1 MKTRF
6 LLTFLCG
13 ILILTACQ
21 PADINAPAP
30 NYDTGISSDS
40 WVTIPAGEFLS
51 GQFNHETMIDYD
63 FDIMVTTVT
72 NEQYADYLNKAVAD
86 GTVKIVENEIVGF
99 YEGDAYNAG
108 RHEERIDAGDYIHI
122 PLADPSLRIAYDGKT
137 FSALDPWGNHPVT
150 MVSWFGAKAYCEYY
164 DWRLPEEL
172 EWEKAARGTDGRPF
186 PWGETILRRN
196 ANLTTSG
203 DPFEDMGAFG
213 SRTTPVGF
221 YNGNSYDGYQ
231 TIDSPSPY
239 GVYDMAGNVWQWTA
253 NIYDQQHYR
262 YLRGGSKDMYES
274 NLRVWVRNNVTPTY
288 VSPAIGFRCI
298 R

>member
-21 PADINAPAP
+21 SADINAPAP
-30 NYDTGISSDS
+30 KYDTGISPDS

-51 GQFNHETMIDYD
+51 GQFNRETMIDTD

-72 NEQYADYLNKAVAD
+72 NEQYAAYLNKAVTD
-86 GTVKIVENEIVGF
+86 GTVKIVENEVVGF

-122 PLADPSLRIAYDGKT
+122 PLVDPALRIAYDGKT

-150 MVSWFGAKAYCEYY
+150 MVSWFGAKAYCEHY

-203 DPFEDMGAFG
+203 DPFEDMGSFG

-221 YNGNSYDGYQ
+221 YNGKSYDGYQ

-288 VSPAIGFRCI
+288 VSPAIGFRCV

>member
-1 MKTRF
+1 MKKLT
-6 LLTFLCG
+6 LLIFLCSV
-13 ILILTACQ
+13 ISLSACQ
-21 PADINAPAP
+21 PVDINAPAP
-30 NYDTGISSDS
+30 TFDTGISSDS
-40 WVTIPAGEFLS
+40 WVTVPAGEFLA
-51 GQFNHETMIDYD
+51 GQFNKETMIDYD

-72 NEQYADYLNKAVAD
+72 NDQYAAYLNRAVAD
-86 GTVKIVENEIVGF
+86 GTVKVVENQVVGF
-99 YEGDAYNAG
+99 YEGDDYNAG
-108 RHEERIDAGDYIHI
+108 RHEERIDAGDYIHM
-122 PLADPSLRIAYDGKT
+122 PLADPALRIAYDGKT
-137 FSALDPWGNHPVT
+137 FSALDPWDNHPVT
-150 MVSWFGAKAYCEYY
+150 MVSWFGAKAYCDYY

-186 PWGETILRRN
+186 PWGETISRRN

-203 DPFEDMGAFG
+203 DPFEDVGSFG

-221 YNGNSYDGYQ
+221 YNGYSYDGYQ

-253 NIYDQQHYR
+253 DIYDQQHYR

-288 VSPAIGFRCI
+288 VSPAIGFRCV

>member
-40 WVTIPAGEFLS
+40 WVTVPAGEFLA
-51 GQFNHETMIDYD
+51 GQFNKETLLDYD

-72 NEQYADYLNKAVAD
+72 NDHYAAYLNQAVSD
-86 GTVKIVENEIVGF
+86 GTVKIDGNQIVG
-99 YEGDAYNAG
+99 YYKGDEFNNG

-122 PLADPSLRIAYDGKT
+122 PLADPALRIAYDGKT
-137 FSALDPWGNHPVT
+137 FSALEPWGNHPVT

-164 DWRLPEEL
+164 GWRLPEEL
-172 EWEKAARGTDGRPF
+172 EWEKAARGTDGRAY

-203 DPFEDMGAFG
+203 DPFEDMGSFG

-221 YNGNSYDGYQ
+221 YNGNNYDGYQ